1 MPTNK
6 TALEMLKDKVK
17 QLKHENVGVSIY
29 GQGYNASIDHVL
41 LELQQLLPTERTQ
54 IEEAFDEG
62 IQTSRMAADFA
73 RHPELKNKCK
83 YTCFKGA
90 SDYFNKTFKDGE

>member
-1 MPTNK
+1 MTNK
-6 TALEMLKDKVK
+6 TALEMLIDILNREINMHPKDALDRVCNNTLRTTIMKA
-17 QLKHENVGVSIY
+17 Q
-29 GQGYNASIDHVL
+29 DL
-41 LELQQLLPTERTQ
+41 LTTERTQ